1 MPRVIQPLGGDGDL
15 RASLNLFVLLDEP
28 SLLSQITVWAQ
39 LSTHTVYAACPQ
51 DTFPSEVYYI
61 LFLKA
66 APQLPPPHAQ
76 CPVQENLLKITCCI
90 MTKPFS
96 LKLTLQFITKLLSTT
111 MVKVGFTESCICKWD
126 IQLGCFMIRPS
137 WCCTS
142 GRARGQACVF

>member
-66 APQLPPPHAQ
+66 LPPTPTTTHTMSSAR
-76 CPVQENLLKITCCI
+76 ESIKNNLLHHD
-90 MTKPFS
+90 
-96 LKLTLQFITKLLSTT
+96 QALLFETNIA
-111 MVKVGFTESCICKWD
+111 VHNEAAFKD
-126 IQLGCFMIRPS
+126 N
-137 WCCTS
+137 
-142 GRARGQACVF
+142 GQSRIHWELYL